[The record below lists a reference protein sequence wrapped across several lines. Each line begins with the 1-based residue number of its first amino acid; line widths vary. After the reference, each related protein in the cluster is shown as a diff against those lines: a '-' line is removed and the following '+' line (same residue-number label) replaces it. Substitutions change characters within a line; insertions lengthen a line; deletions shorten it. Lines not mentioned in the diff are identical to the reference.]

1 LTLEQALQICFDP
14 RRKWVRFEASWLQAT
29 PGGGYG
35 GGRSSASAATTT
47 TTPAPALWKPPVA
60 KPAAPE
66 VVAAGRARIAALRQ
80 ATVGAGLG
88 SSKSCGWA
96 HAAIEK
102 HQSGQPVR
110 RAQT

>member
-1 LTLEQALQICFDP
+1 QAA
-14 RRKWVRFEASWLQAT
+14 R
-29 PGGGYG
+29 
-35 GGRSSASAATTT
+35 SAATPA
-47 TTPAPALWKPPVA
+47 TPAPAPWTPPVF

-80 ATVGAGLG
+80 SVVGAGLG

-102 HQSGQPVR
+102 HQAGQPVR
-110 RAQT
+110 RAVLLNACAVLKVDPASVGANRIE